1 MSIFREQKMI
11 FIKFSGLEEVS
22 IDVVTRHYSHDWN
35 VFFITNMLNHK
46 NKFWNHEFSMKLM
59 MDFIIQL
66 MYKIAT
72 KIGTLAF

>member
-1 MSIFREQKMI
+1 MI

-35 VFFITNMLNHK
+35 VFFIINMLSHN
-46 NKFWNHEFSMKLM
+46 NKFWIHEFSMKLM